1 MSRPWARIGTVAT
14 IACLLVAACS
24 GGKGETKGGS
34 ASGGGQTAGK
44 CPLGAI
50 AKAPAKPVDIIVWH
64 AMTQANETALTKLTD
79 QFNGSQRDVR
89 VKLVNQTA
97 YDDTFTEFKAGL
109 GSGDLPDLVQ
119 LQDTSL
125 QLMIDSRAVLPAQ
138 ACVDAEKYDLS
149 DHIARVVDYYT
160 VKNVLWPMPFNVSN
174 LVLLYNKQAFTRAG
188 LDPEKAPATLE
199 EIRAASQKIV
209 ASGAAKAGLA
219 LKTAPEY
226 PEQWLAKAGQ
236 PYVNNGNG
244 RQQRATAVTFDNQ
257 AGLDVYTWLASM
269 VTDKLAIA
277 TPNRGFDHLFAVANA
292 NAAMTIESSASL
304 GTILGVV
311 GNYPSVTL
319 GVGAFP
325 GPPGQGGVLV
335 GGAALYI
342 VNKSSPAKQ
351 EAAWRFAKFLNEP
364 ASQAAWSAGTGYV
377 PIRKSA
383 IDLEP
388 IQKRWAEVPGF
399 RVGYD
404 QLLAGGTNAA
414 TAGPVIGDYVGVR
427 KAVEDALQA
436 MVTTGTPP
444 KQAIDRAAQRA
455 NAAIKDYNA
464 RVGG

>member
-1 MSRPWARIGTVAT
+1 M
-14 IACLLVAACS
+14 IAGLLMAAC
-24 GGKGETKGGS
+24 GGGDDGGGGG
-34 ASGGGQTAGK
+34 AGGGGGGQATGK

-50 AKAPAKPVDIIVWH
+50 AKAPDKAVDIIVWH
-64 AMTQANETALTKLTD
+64 AMTQANEATLKQLTD
-79 QFNGSQRDVR
+79 EFNGSQSDVR
-89 VKLVNQTA
+89 VKLVNQTG
-97 YDDTFTEFKAGL
+97 YDDTFTKFKAGL

-119 LQDTSL
+119 LQDSAL

-138 ACVDAEKYDLS
+138 ACVDADNYDLS
-149 DHIARVVDYYT
+149 DHVGRVIDYYT
-160 VKNVLWPMPFNVSN
+160 VEDVLWPMPFNVSN

-188 LDPEKAPATLE
+188 LDPEKAPANLDE
-199 EIRAASQKIV
+199 VRAASEKIV
-209 ASGAAKAGLA
+209 SSGAAKARLA

-244 RQQRATAVTFDNQ
+244 REQRATEVTFDNQ
-257 AGLDVYTWLASM
+257 AGLDVYTWLSSM
-269 VTDKLAIA
+269 VNDKLAIT
-277 TPNRGFDHLFAVANA
+277 TPNQGFNHLLAVANA
-292 NAAMTIESSASL
+292 NAAMSIESSASL
-304 GTILGVV
+304 GTILGVL

-325 GPPGQGGVLV
+325 GPAGDGGVLV
-335 GGAALYI
+335 GGAALYM

-364 ASQAAWSAGTGYV
+364 ASQATLSAGTGYV
-377 PIRKSA
+377 PVRKSA
-383 IDLEP
+383 IELEP

-399 RVGYD
+399 KVAYD
-404 QLLAGGTNAA
+404 QLLAGATNAA
-414 TAGPVIGDYVGVR
+414 TAGPVIGDYAGVR

-444 KQAIDRAAQRA
+444 KQALDRAAQRA

>member
-1 MSRPWARIGTVAT
+1 MSRPWARLGPVAV
-14 IACLLVAACS
+14 IACVLAAACS
-24 GGKGETKGGS
+24 
-34 ASGGGQTAGK
+34 SGGGGSKAGGATGGAQAAGK

-50 AKAPAKPVDIIVWH
+50 AKAPGRPVDIILWH
-64 AMTQANETALTKLTD
+64 AMTQANEAALTKLTD
-79 QFNGSQRDVR
+79 QFNGSQSDVR
-89 VKLVNQTA
+89 VKLVNQTG
-97 YDDTFTEFKAGL
+97 YDDTFTKFKAGL
-109 GSGDLPDLVQ
+109 ASGDLPDLVQ

-125 QLMIDSRAVLPAQ
+125 QLMIDSRAILPAQ
-138 ACVDAEKYDLS
+138 ACVDADRYDLS
-149 DHIARVVDYYT
+149 DHVGRVVDYYR

-188 LDPEKAPATLE
+188 LDPEKPPATLD

-209 ASGAAKAGLA
+209 ASGTAKSGIA

-257 AGLDVYTWLASM
+257 TGLDVYTWLASM
-269 VTDKLAIA
+269 VKDKLAIS

-304 GTILGVV
+304 GTILGVI

-342 VNKSSPAKQ
+342 VNKSAPAKQ
-351 EAAWRFAKFLNEP
+351 EAAWRFAKFLDEP

-383 IDLEP
+383 IDLDP
-388 IQKRWAEVPGF
+388 IKKRWAEVPGF
-399 RVGYD
+399 KVAYD
-404 QLLAGGTNAA
+404 QLVAGATNAA
-414 TAGPVIGDYVGVR
+414 TAGPVIGDYAGVR

-436 MVTTGTPP
+436 MVTTGTSP
-444 KQAIDRAAQRA
+444 KQAIDQAAQRA

>member
-1 MSRPWARIGTVAT
+1 MITG
-14 IACLLVAACS
+14 LLVAAC
-24 GGKGETKGGS
+24 GGGDGDNGG
-34 ASGGGQTAGK
+34 SGGGGGGGEQASGR

-50 AKAPAKPVDIIVWH
+50 ARAPGKPVEIILWH
-64 AMTQANETALTKLTD
+64 AMTQANEATLEQLTD
-79 QFNGSQRDVR
+79 QFNGSQGDVR

-97 YDDTFTEFKAGL
+97 YDDTFTKFKAGL

-119 LQDTSL
+119 LQDSSL
-125 QLMIDSRAVLPAQ
+125 QLMIDSQAILPAQ
-138 ACVDAEKYDLS
+138 ACVDADKYDLS
-149 DHIARVVDYYT
+149 DHITRVVDYYT
-160 VKNVLWPMPFNVSN
+160 VEDVLWPMPFNVSN

-188 LDPEKAPATLE
+188 LDPEKAPATLD
-199 EIRAASQKIV
+199 EIRAASEKIV

-244 RQQRATAVTFDNQ
+244 RQQRATEVTFDNQ
-257 AGLDVYTWLASM
+257 AGLDIYTWLSSM
-269 VTDKLAIA
+269 VKDKLAIA
-277 TPNRGFDHLFAVANA
+277 TPNEGFNHLLAVANA
-292 NAAMTIESSASL
+292 DAAMSIESSASL
-304 GTILGVV
+304 GTIVGVI

-325 GPPGQGGVLV
+325 GPQGPGGVLV
-335 GGAALYI
+335 GGAALYL

-364 ASQAAWSAGTGYV
+364 ASQATWSAGTGYV

-383 IDLEP
+383 IELEP
-388 IQKRWAEVPGF
+388 ITKRWAQVPGF
-399 RVGYD
+399 KVAYD
-404 QLLAGGTNAA
+404 QLLAGASNAA
-414 TAGPVIGDYVGVR
+414 TAGPVIGDYAGVR

-455 NAAIKDYNA
+455 NAAIKEYNT